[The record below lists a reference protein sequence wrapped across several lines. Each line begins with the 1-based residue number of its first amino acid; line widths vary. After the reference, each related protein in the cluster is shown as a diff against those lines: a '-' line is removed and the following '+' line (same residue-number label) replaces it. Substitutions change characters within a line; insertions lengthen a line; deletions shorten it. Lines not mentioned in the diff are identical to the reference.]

1 MLELV
6 VRLRKDMPLSF
17 HGREH
22 LVRSLHQYSQEL
34 YLDALTGAFNRR
46 YYEEQFC
53 GQDSADGVAVLDVD
67 NFKAINDTYGHP
79 AGDAA
84 LRTIVQAIVGCIRN
98 SDILIRYGGD
108 EFLLVFPDIPEPVFH
123 RRLQEISS
131 AVSDATVPD
140 HPEMRLSVSVGGVY
154 KMSPLSDA
162 VYRADTLMYK
172 AKTEK
177 RRMMLHNHERDR
189 LMPD

>member
-1 MLELV
+1 MKIV
-6 VRLRKDMPLSF
+6 QIILSC
-17 HGREH
+17 
-22 LVRSLHQYSQEL
+22 VRSS
-34 YLDALTGAFNRR
+34 
-46 YYEEQFC
+46 
-53 GQDSADGVAVLDVD
+53 
-67 NFKAINDTYGHP
+67 DT
-79 AGDAA
+79 
-84 LRTIVQAIVGCIRN
+84 
-98 SDILIRYGGD
+98 LIRYGGD